1 MPDRLSIRSLRHT
14 SEDISVAPL
23 MSIPLLLR
31 ERGLDAA
38 TVLERIGVEPTVFDD
53 AANRLPFDVAGR
65 LVAECAAVTACP
77 HLGLLLG
84 KRSGASALGVVA
96 GFARHA
102 DTVGAGLRMLLA
114 HLHLHD
120 RGGVAALTERSDSAA
135 ELSYVIYHPNTPG
148 TAHMMDASAAVM
160 CSIMRE
166 LCGPRWAPS
175 EVMLARRR
183 PQRVAPYREFFR
195 APIRFDA
202 PHTALA
208 FPAECLDRPVYGRDP
223 EARVRLAALAAELS
237 AATPLSATEA
247 VIRALSCMIIA
258 IPPSSGRLAQVLGM
272 KPRRLRERLEAEGT
286 SVKQLLGD
294 VRYELARQLLEETR
308 MPIGEISAS
317 LHYSKPGAFSRA
329 FREWSGKTPRRW
341 RQGA

>member
-1 MPDRLSIRSLRHT
+1 MSL
-14 SEDISVAPL
+14 
-23 MSIPLLLR
+23 PLLLR
-31 ERGLDAA
+31 EHGLDASS
-38 TVLERIGVEPTVFDD
+38 VLERMGVEPTLLDD

-65 LVAECAAVTACP
+65 LVAECAAATACQ
-77 HLGLLLG
+77 HFGLLLG
-84 KRSGASALGVVA
+84 KRSGASAVGVIG

-120 RGGVAALTERSDSAA
+120 RGGVAALTDRSDSTV

-148 TAHMMDASAAVM
+148 TAHMLDASAAVM

-166 LCGPRWAPS
+166 LCGPRWVPS

-183 PQRVAPYREFFR
+183 PQRVVPYREFFR

-202 PHTALA
+202 QRTALA
-208 FPAECLDRPVYGRDP
+208 FPADCLSRPAHGRDP
-223 EARVRLAALAAELS
+223 DARVRLAALAAELS
-237 AATPLSATEA
+237 AARPGSARDA

-258 IPPSSGRLAQVLGM
+258 IPPSSDSLAQVLGM
-272 KPRRLRERLEAEGT
+272 EPRRLRERLEAEGT
-286 SVKQLLGD
+286 SVKQLLED
-294 VRYELARQLLEETR
+294 VRFELARQLLEETR

-329 FREWSGKTPRRW
+329 FRDWSGKTPRQW
-341 RQGA
+341 RQGAR